1 MNDEHILPV
10 PAPWK
15 LKGTIYFLSF
25 WTSKRN
31 DELPTVAYSPL
42 EATSSFASAVTSGQ
56 HIGGLSQIQIIRYTD
71 SPVGAYDELIICPG
85 YFAYEKQDGKGIIK
99 KLKNARITRIYVSQ
113 KNTCWN
119 GRASKLNLI
128 MLGSMLDFISLRAW
142 LQSSNIPKLVPD
154 WNIPKHLAR
163 FEWVHTADGKTKVRV
178 YPYDTAALS
187 DDGYSTISES
197 EPSDNV
203 FFQATFQPMRWA
215 PSFPLSFSWLKY
227 MGIDA
232 SLVQPPLPDGRQR
245 DSSVG
250 EELPGTR
257 QWCQVLPGLSTRRA
271 TLGWID
277 MSQSSYDVAHCS
289 DGRDIKKG
297 GNNEIKCANFWPG
310 LRRWNMGILMQ
321 NADINFEEGLHWD
334 PPSPHVGA

>member
-1 MNDEHILPV
+1 MNDEHISPV

-85 YFAYEKQDGKGIIK
+85 YFAYEKQDGKGRIK

-119 GRASKLNLI
+119 GRAN
-128 MLGSMLDFISLRAW
+128 
-142 LQSSNIPKLVPD
+142 

-178 YPYDTAALS
+178 YPYDTAASS

-203 FFQATFQPMRWA
+203 FFHATFQPMRWA

-232 SLVQPPLPDGRQR
+232 SLVQPPLPDGRQG

-289 DGRDIKKG
+289 DGQDIKKG
-297 GNNEIKCANFWPG
+297 GNNETKCANFWPG

-334 PPSPHVGA
+334 PPSPHVGP